1 MLALATI
8 RRKDIGV
15 QNSPPSSR
23 KKKQKICTLDIK
35 NDPGMDFISNL
46 PIELLEEIF
55 LYLESD
61 DLVKCSYVCLQ
72 WREVI
77 NSNKIWSLQ
86 CFKDRIQQKEY
97 LQTSW
102 SLISNPV
109 KVYRDH
115 VFDPEAT
122 RLTIP
127 CHWRSHYNRYKFLER
142 NWRKG
147 NYSLIRTKVN
157 AQHYIGGLL
166 ISMDHNGLTAYNIQN
181 LKNPM
186 HIKKA
191 NASKDVDAVR
201 VKGNLLFYTQER
213 NLVCMKRFNAS
224 FTKHYEI
231 TVPTYLKEHSNHRA
245 PTESTLALKI
255 TDKFLVI
262 QDLTNACFLY
272 FYDYKTGESLRK
284 VDLHT
289 YTGNSCPQFTC
300 LEAFE
305 DKVFVAYGL
314 YQHYVMIYDFK
325 TDKVDVKVE
334 TSLRSSELVVS
345 KNFFCSKLVVNQLE
359 KSCELHVWSVHN
371 GEEVDLLCTNRHLP
385 VLLTPDD
392 KLIYSEHHTVYVRGL
407 VNSNKDVEF
416 TVEGRL
422 QSMEPIWG
430 NLLVLN
436 LGFSLQLWDLSSGQK
451 LHTYLRDSIEDMWV
465 DDRHIVVKHTS
476 RPWLTCAG
484 YIIGFW

>member
-1 MLALATI
+1 MQLRFFAMA
-8 RRKDIGV
+8 RSH
-15 QNSPPSSR
+15 Q
-23 KKKQKICTLDIK
+23 QQQ
-35 NDPGMDFISNL
+35 
-46 PIELLEEIF
+46 
-55 LYLESD
+55 
-61 DLVKCSYVCLQ
+61 DLVSAVLQ
-72 WREVI
+72 GQDPTKGISPELMV
-77 NSNKIWSLQ
+77 SHLQ
-86 CFKDRIQQKEY
+86 PCQG
-97 LQTSW
+97 
-102 SLISNPV
+102 
-109 KVYRDH
+109 YRDH

-122 RLTIP
+122 RLTVP

-147 NYSLIRTKVN
+147 NYSLIRTKVD

-166 ISMDHNGLTAYNIQN
+166 ISVDILGLTAYSIQLLN
-181 LKNPM
+181 YPM
-186 HIKKA
+186 YIKKMDT
-191 NASKDVDAVR
+191 SKDVDAVS
-201 VKGNLLFYTQER
+201 VKGNLLFYTQDR
-213 NLVCMKRFNAS
+213 HLICMKRFNLS

-231 TVPTYLKEHSNHRA
+231 TVPTYLKQHSNHRS

-272 FYDYKTGESLRK
+272 FYDYKTGEFLRK
-284 VDLHT
+284 VNLHT
-289 YTGNSCPQFTC
+289 YTGNPCPQFTC
-300 LEAFE
+300 LEAFD
-305 DKVFVAYGL
+305 DKVFVAFSL
-314 YQHYVMIYDFK
+314 HQHYIMIYDFK

-345 KNFFCSKLVVNQLE
+345 KNFFCSKLTVNQLE

-385 VLLTPDD
+385 VLLTADD
-392 KLIYSEHHTVYVRGL
+392 KLIYSEHYTVYVRGL
-407 VNSNKDVEF
+407 VNSNNDVEF

-451 LHTYLRDSIEDMWV
+451 LHTYLRESIEDMWV
-465 DDRHIVVKHTS
+465 DDRHIVVKLTS
-476 RPWLTCAG
+476 RPWSTTAG